1 MPILLDQIQDVQVN
15 QTKLYP
21 ATFFSS
27 KLNGTGKKKGLLSEF
42 ENPINA
48 QGQNHVSTDHLSCY
62 KHTYTNGLTKVSH
75 IPIAITPYDI
85 MPFMQYINIPTDK
98 VKIGYSSK
106 YDVDYFINLAPYS
119 MILEEKQP
127 AKKGDPTERNLSTCY
142 RAELYIIPSNM
153 TLNRATYSNINMAT
167 TLKYHIDFAKG
178 YYMYTCNP
186 AVDIWDK
193 LTATIPDIELDKDEL
208 NQFIISYSLY
218 ESVIE
223 EARKWNEDIHLI
235 LKDIF
240 ENIKVFI
247 HSYPDEKSY
256 ALNSLAQLIRNIEKY
271 NIPLD
276 IYRNIYE
283 DINNIFDKDI
293 ADILYRQN
301 LNLLLSQTLNDLNN
315 NKDILEKI
323 PDATVPLDPKYSKE
337 QIAAITTKEP
347 LALIQAGAG
356 TGKSTTILARI
367 DYMVKAGVKPE
378 DITVLSFTNAA
389 ADNIT
394 LKNPNVHSMTI
405 AKMIHL
411 IYTANFKHELSNIDT
426 IINSLEIY
434 YPTHTVAQKFCDKLK
449 SVARGNGGAFTS
461 LNNFIENNYDEVIK
475 ILDRMK
481 QTSLELEIIICY
493 QQIDNLIEP
502 SEITSKH
509 LIIDEVQ
516 DTSIFEFIYALKYV
530 DKHEESLFMVGR
542 QHCSL

>member
-1 MPILLDQIQDVQVN
+1 MPILLDQIQDVQLS
-15 QTKLYP
+15 QTKIYP
-21 ATFFSS
+21 TTFFSS
-27 KLNGTGKKKGLLSEF
+27 KLNGTGKKKGILSEF
-42 ENPINA
+42 ENPINI
-48 QGQNHVSTDHLSCY
+48 QGKDYVSTDHLNCY

-75 IPIAITPYDI
+75 IPISI
-85 MPFMQYINIPTDK
+85 MSDEIVPFMQYINIPTDK

-106 YDVDYFINLAPYS
+106 YDVDYYITLAPYS

-127 AKKGDPTERNLSTCY
+127 AKKGDATERNLSTCY
-142 RAELYIIPSNM
+142 RAELYIIPSDKDLKMATYANIKM
-153 TLNRATYSNINMAT
+153 ASTLKSTLNI
-167 TLKYHIDFAKG
+167 AKC

-193 LTATIPDIELDKDEL
+193 LVTIIPDTNLNKDEL

-218 ESVIE
+218 ENVIE
-223 EARKWNEDIHLI
+223 EARKWNEDIHVV
-235 LKDIF
+235 LKNIF
-240 ENIKVFI
+240 KNIKAYI
-247 HSYPDEKSY
+247 TSYPDEKSY
-256 ALNSLAQLIRNIEKY
+256 ALNSLASLVRNIEKY

-276 IYRNIYE
+276 IYRHIYK
-283 DINNIFDKDI
+283 DIDDTFDKDI
-293 ADILYRQN
+293 VNVLYRQN
-301 LNLLLSQTLNDLNN
+301 LNLLLSQTLNDLND
-315 NKDILEKI
+315 NKNILEKI
-323 PDATVPLDPKYSKE
+323 PDISVPLDPKYSKE
-337 QIAAITTKEP
+337 QIAAIKTKEP

-367 DYMVKAGVKPE
+367 DYMVKAGVNPE

-530 DKHEESLFMVGR
+530 DKHKESLFMVGR